1 MNLKKTHSLVIGS
14 KQVDYCSIVKKGKRS
29 ILNSLAYY
37 DFNFDNFEEIDEII
51 ESVSEIAGKDA
62 LFNLSIMGHNV
73 IKHIYFYKKGAA
85 NIKAN
90 VLRDLKSDYEIQLQD
105 YLIDYEAE
113 ELEDKK
119 VVFVAAYP
127 KGDFDKLYGF
137 IKKRKN
143 IKLFSLE
150 IGMVSVKRLI
160 NSFYNKNETKLC
172 IRMDKDFTNIFALK
186 GDIIVVSR
194 EIQYGFDGFVD
205 DIMESG
211 GVDKQKALDVLEN
224 IGLYKDENFTQQ
236 EQQANEIIT
245 ASFDKMSIEIQRTI
259 DYLSSS
265 RKMGGVN
272 KIITLGFLNF
282 IKKSDVYLSKLFSVG
297 VEKLETAK
305 MIEFDSS
312 VDFSMVKDMF
322 YFDVA
327 AGAAMRDLL

>member
-1 MNLKKTHSLVIGS
+1 MNLKKIHALVVGP
-14 KQVDYCSIVKKGKRS
+14 KQVNYCSIVKKGKRN
-29 ILNSLAYY
+29 ILDSLAYY
-37 DFNFDNFEEIDEII
+37 DFDFNNFGEIEEII

-113 ELEDKK
+113 ELEDKQ
-119 VVFVAAYP
+119 VVFAAAYP
-127 KGDFDKLYGF
+127 KEDFDKLYGF
-137 IKKRKN
+137 IKKHKN
-143 IKLFSLE
+143 IRLFSLE

-172 IRMDKDFTNIFALK
+172 IRMDKDFTNIFALR
-186 GDIIVVSR
+186 GDIIIVSR

-205 DIMESG
+205 DIMEFG
-211 GVDKQKALDVLEN
+211 GVDKQKALDVMEN
-224 IGLYKDENFTQQ
+224 IGLYKDENFTQEELQ
-236 EQQANEIIT
+236 VNEIIT

-272 KIITLGFLNF
+272 KIVTLGFINS

-297 VEKLETAK
+297 VEKLEAAK
-305 MIEFDSS
+305 LVEFDSS
-312 VDFSMVKDMF
+312 VDFSMVKDML

-327 AGAAMRDLL
+327 VGAAIRDLI